1 MSSKETFT
9 NEEWQALQKGVT
21 GAGLLVSVS
30 DRGFFDS
37 FKEATSIAKELV
49 DARRNSQS
57 QVVRELAEK
66 GATGFGL
73 RSSPAEVESQ
83 TLEALR
89 SSIATLEAKAPQEVD
104 AYRQFVIEV
113 AESAAG
119 AAEGGETA
127 ESGALEKIRSA
138 IAGSATS

>member
-1 MSSKETFT
+1 MSPKETFT

-37 FKEATSIAKELV
+37 FKEAASMAKELV
-49 DARRNSQS
+49 EARRDTESE
-57 QVVRELAEK
+57 VVREIAQM
-66 GATGFGL
+66 GGTGFGL
-73 RSSPAEVESQ
+73 TSPPAEVETE

-89 SSIATLEAKAPQEVD
+89 SSIATLQTKAPHEVD

-113 AESAAG
+113 AETVAG
-119 AAEGGETA
+119 AAGGGEAA
-127 ESGALEKIRSA
+127 ESGALDKIKTA
-138 IAGSATS
+138 VGAAG